1 MEYKNGSALSMS
13 AEPFPLHH
21 SFFNYVVV
29 TQHFF
34 DYRPPDNVENGFL
47 QCVERPGKFD
57 FQRGFAVHKLDGAVE
72 KLADIINTS
81 PYFRHTTVYFEK
93 SINSFHSSTY
103 RILCCENSISWSFS
117 KLSEESEVDTSI
129 RDNIRAVTFCTWHE
143 ECCDVRHHCRY
154 TDCTVFCQ
162 IHDLIFRNTKV
173 IEPFCCDFFSGTVFH
188 RLLDIVTRH
197 ISK

>member
-72 KLADIINTS
+72 KLADIIYAAPYLRYASVHAEQAVYGLAVLTEYSVVKMVSLGVSANWPRNAKFTQPSGITS
-81 PYFRHTTVYFEK
+81 GRSPFALGMK
-93 SINSFHSSTY
+93 N
-103 RILCCENSISWSFS
+103 
-117 KLSEESEVDTSI
+117 
-129 RDNIRAVTFCTWHE
+129 AV
-143 ECCDVRHHCRY
+143 
-154 TDCTVFCQ
+154 
-162 IHDLIFRNTKV
+162 I
-173 IEPFCCDFFSGTVFH
+173 
-188 RLLDIVTRH
+188 
-197 ISK
+197 

>member
-72 KLADIINTS
+72 KLADIIYAA
-81 PYFRHTTVYFEK
+81 PYLRYASVYAEQAVYG
-93 SINSFHSSTY
+93 FHSCSD
-103 RILCCENSISWSFS
+103 RILGSEDGVPGSLCKLAKECEVHAAVRN
-117 KLSEESEVDTSI
+117 
-129 RDNIRAVTFCTWHE
+129 NIR
-143 ECCDVRHHCRY
+143 RS
-154 TDCTVFCQ
+154 
-162 IHDLIFRNTKV
+162 
-173 IEPFCCDFFSGTVFH
+173 PFALGMKM
-188 RLLDIVTRH
+188 R
-197 ISK
+197 